1 MTEGNIFIKS
11 RGSVYSQA
19 ILIDRFFSSF
29 FGKIILLA
37 VWFSGLFSLIVLLLN
52 YSNIIN
58 INIAK
63 GNIGISYVLLA
74 IFIAYLAM
82 RSFFTKRIK
91 DKSLISTVQAKEK
104 IAKGGRLNLFDCFS
118 YETVFVLDRIFSKDK
133 FNVRELVQ
141 GLVDSKELRF
151 ILIRLG
157 ISHEDVVK
165 AIGEEIDI
173 LPLLTSALDAAIE
186 YGDNSIT
193 SGDIFLALYK
203 KSDGLSKL
211 MKDLRIE
218 ESDIKSLISWQ
229 KKITQEIKSR
239 RGFFNVN
246 NLIRTGG
253 IGKDWIFG
261 YTNALKHY
269 SINLT
274 ESIKSYGL
282 EVEVVGRKKEI
293 NAIKE
298 ALSQSQNANVIVVG
312 NVGVGKHTTV
322 LGFAKEVL
330 QGEIGQGLAH
340 DDVYQLDVESLLS
353 GSNDISSTFSEILSE
368 ASYAGNAILLIEN
381 IDNLFSSTRVG
392 TADLTEIILPYLE
405 HKSLHIVGTCE
416 TEPYNEFI
424 LTNNSLVQHFVR
436 VSVNEPKDEE
446 MLAILEDSALMI
458 ESKTKS
464 ILTFEAIKAAI
475 KGADKYMVNLTNPEK
490 TINLLEG
497 AATKA
502 TTERGSTI
510 VLVKDVENY
519 LSEKYALPSA
529 EAQEDEKVKLLDLE
543 KIMHESVIGQD
554 EAIKAIANAMRRA
567 RAQVTDS
574 KKPIGSFL
582 FLGPTGVGKTAT
594 AKSLA
599 RAYFGSETSMIRFDM
614 SEYQNNADIYRLIGT
629 KDEAGNLTT
638 AVSEK
643 PFSLLLFDEIEKAN
657 PDILNI
663 FLQILDEGFLTDG
676 RGQKIIFSNTIIIA
690 TSNAGSDLIRES
702 ISRGDDYEEVKKV
715 LDDYLI
721 KVGSFRPELLNRF
734 NAVIAF
740 SPLTLPEIKEVAGLV
755 IKRMQKTLSENK
767 GVVVEIAP
775 DAIDLLADLGFDPN
789 MGARPMER
797 TIQEKV
803 ENLLAEKILKGELKK
818 GDSIT
823 ITKEMIS

>member
-1 MTEGNIFIKS
+1 MTENNIHIKS
-11 RGSVYSQA
+11 KGTIYSQA
-19 ILIDRFFSSF
+19 ILIDGFFSSI
-29 FGKIILLA
+29 FGKIILSA
-37 VWFSGLFSLIVLLLN
+37 VWISGLISFVVLILN
-52 YSNIIN
+52 YANIVN
-58 INIAK
+58 VNFANE
-63 GNIGISYVLLA
+63 NIGISYIFSA
-74 IFIAYLAM
+74 IFIGYMAL
-82 RSFFTKRIK
+82 RSFFIKRIK
-91 DKSLISTVQAKEK
+91 DASLISPAQAKEK
-104 IAKGGRLNLFDCFS
+104 ISKGERLNLFDCFS
-118 YETVFVLDRIFSKDK
+118 YETALVLNKTFFKDEVSGLEFVRG
-133 FNVRELVQ
+133 V
-141 GLVDSKELRF
+141 VDSKELRF
-151 ILIRLG
+151 ILVRLG
-157 ISHEDVVK
+157 IGQDDLAKVIQK
-165 AIGEEIDI
+165 EINI
-173 LPLLTSALDAAIE
+173 LPLLTSALDCAIE

-193 SGDIFLALYK
+193 SGDIFLALYR
-203 KSDGLSKL
+203 KSDDLAKF
-211 MKDLRIE
+211 MKDLQIE
-218 ESDIKSLISWQ
+218 EIDIKSLVSWQ

-239 RGFFNVN
+239 RGFFNKN

-261 YTNALKHY
+261 YTNALKRY

-330 QGEIGQGLAH
+330 QGEIGEGLAH

-353 GSNDISSTFSEILSE
+353 GSNDVAATFSEILSE

-446 MLAILEDSALMI
+446 MIAILEDSALMI

-464 ILTFEAIKAAI
+464 ILTYEAIKAAI

-497 AATKA
+497 TATKA

-519 LSEKYALPSA
+519 LSEKYALPTA

-614 SEYQNNADIYRLIGT
+614 SEYQNSSDIYRLIGT

-702 ISRGDDYEEVKKV
+702 INQGHDYDEVKKV

-740 SPLTLPEIKEVAGLV
+740 SPLTLPEIKEVAGLI

-767 GVVVEIAP
+767 GVAVDIAP
-775 DAIDLLADLGFDPN
+775 DAVDLLAELGFDPN

-803 ENLLAEKILKGELKK
+803 ENLLAEKILKGELNK

-823 ITKEMIS
+823 ITKDMIE